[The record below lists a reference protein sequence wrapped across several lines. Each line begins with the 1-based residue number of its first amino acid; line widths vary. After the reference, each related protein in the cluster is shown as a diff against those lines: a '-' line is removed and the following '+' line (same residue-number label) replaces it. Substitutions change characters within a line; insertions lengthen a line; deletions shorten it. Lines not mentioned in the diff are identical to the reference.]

1 MEWLSMSQTMN
12 RKDFFRQI
20 VEERRSIRK
29 YDPNVKIPH
38 EELEEMVTLATRAPS
53 STNLQPWKFV
63 IIDSAEGK
71 DKLLPLAGYNS
82 TQVTTSSAIVAVF
95 ADTESVENL
104 EEIYSKSVELGIMPQ
119 EVKERQ
125 VKQISAGYQ
134 TISRKQKLDVALV
147 DNGLVSMLFMLT
159 AKAYGYDTNP
169 IGGYD
174 KIHIAET
181 FGLDKERYVP
191 VMIIAVGKAAEE
203 GYSSYRLP
211 VDSVV
216 EWH

>member
-1 MEWLSMSQTMN
+1 MSQTIN
-12 RKDFFRQI
+12 RKELFKQI
-20 VEERRSIRK
+20 VKERRSIRN
-29 YDPNVKIPH
+29 YDTNVKITH
-38 EELEEMVTLATRAPS
+38 EELEEMLTLATRAPS
-53 STNLQPWKFV
+53 STNLQPWKFI

-71 DKLLPLAGYNS
+71 DKLLPLAGFNS
-82 TQVTTSSAIVAVF
+82 TQVTTSSAVVAVF
-95 ADTESVENL
+95 ADIESVENL

-125 VKQISAGYQ
+125 VEQISAGYK
-134 TISRKQKLDVALV
+134 TISREQKLEAALI

-174 KIHIAET
+174 RDNIAQT
-181 FGLDKERYVP
+181 FGLNKDRYLP
-191 VMIIAVGKAAEE
+191 VMIISVGKAVEE
-203 GYSSYRLP
+203 GYPSYRLP
-211 VDSVV
+211 VSSVA